1 MTVWVCVT
9 AGIPAATLTAR
20 GTRPAGRGTPRIPT
34 ARLGRHDEAA
44 VALAVT
50 LAGALGDRAAAVT
63 VGGSRA
69 ETALRAALA
78 LGCGRAL
85 RIDAEPEAPA
95 VVAGLLADLVRSE
108 GSPTMVLTGIRGSQ
122 WETGQVPGLLACRLD
137 VPCVAGVSAVEAA
150 GDGFAAHWEGGGGHD
165 QAPIAAGSVVSVAR
179 CLANRPA
186 VPSIHATTAAFT
198 TDVAVVTPGPP
209 AGPPTPPE
217 PVLVGTRIESV
228 ETDRIRFGP
237 GELEQAA
244 AEVAER
250 LLRHYGGR

>member
-9 AGIPAATLTAR
+9 AGIPAATLAAR
-20 GTRPAGRGTPRIPT
+20 GTRPAGRGTPRVPV
-34 ARLGRHDEAA
+34 ARLGRHDEVA
-44 VALAVT
+44 VAVAVA
-50 LAGALGDRAAAVT
+50 LAGALGDQAAAVT
-63 VGGSRA
+63 VGDARA
-69 ETALRAALA
+69 EAGLRAALA

-85 RIDAEPEAPA
+85 RIDAEPGTPA

-108 GSPTMVLTGIRGSQ
+108 GPPTMVLTGLRGSQ

-137 VPCVAGVSAVEAA
+137 VPCVAGVSTVEAA
-150 GDGFAAHWEGGGGHD
+150 GDGFTAHWDGGGRHD
-165 QAPIAAGSVVSVAR
+165 QARIEAGGVVSVAR
-179 CLANRPA
+179 CLTNRPS
-186 VPSIHATTAAFT
+186 VPSIHATAAAFA
-198 TDVAVVTPGPP
+198 TDVAVVTPAPA
-209 AGPPTPPE
+209 AGPPMPPE
-217 PVLVGTRIESV
+217 PVLVGTRVEST